1 MSQPDEKYSRETI
14 SHILPLTPT
23 LFSFRCTRH
32 DGFRFTA
39 GQFARLGVRTER
51 GNLVW
56 RAYSMVSSPYDEFLD
71 FFSIVVPDGEFTSV
85 LSQLRVGDELL
96 IEKQPQ
102 GFLTLDRFVDGQDLW
117 MLATGTGVAPF
128 LSILQDLEV
137 WERFENIVLVYSVR
151 TEAELAYREL
161 LAELLTRE
169 YVAPC
174 AHKFRFVPVV
184 TRESVEGCL
193 GERITDLLLSGQ
205 LAEAAGIQMTPE
217 RSRVLIC
224 GNPQMVDDTR
234 KLLKQRDMQLSLT
247 RRPGQVAVENYW

>member
-14 SHILPLTPT
+14 RHILPLTPT

-85 LSQLRVGDELL
+85 LSQLKVGDELL

-102 GFLTLDRFVDGQDLW
+102 GFLTLDRFVDGQNLW
-117 MLATGTGVAPF
+117 MLSTGTGVAPF
-128 LSILQDLEV
+128 LSILQGLEV
-137 WERFENIVLVYSVR
+137 WERFETIVLVYSVR
-151 TEAELAYREL
+151 TGAELAYRDL
-161 LAELLTRE
+161 LQELLTRE
-169 YVAPC
+169 YVAPH

-184 TRESVEGCL
+184 TREPVEGCL
-193 GERITDLLLSGQ
+193 SERITSLLTSGQ
-205 LAEAAGIQMTPE
+205 LEEVAGLRMTPE
-217 RSRVLIC
+217 ASRVLIC

-234 KLLKQRDMQLSLT
+234 KLFKQRGMQLSLT
-247 RRPGQVAVENYW
+247 RKPGQVAVENYW